1 MKINAQTLLKAIDSP
16 VAIASKKTTLPI
28 LNHLLLSA
36 DNGKLTVTA
45 TNLEVFQQVVV
56 ECSGSLPPL
65 CVSASMFR
73 DILRGFSGDAE
84 IKQVKKKIEV
94 SGSHNIKLV
103 TMDAEEFVAFPSDKA
118 EPIAIDCAEVSES
131 IQKVAWSVSTDNSR
145 ETLQNVCVLGGDCLA
160 TDGRT
165 IALVSMACSSGK
177 SELLVHSLM
186 VPVLCNALNTK
197 GAAVSL
203 SEKYIFVTHDAGKI
217 AVKRSESRYPNV
229 IQYVPKNHKPI
240 GSVSTEA
247 LRDVLKIAT
256 SLYDEKCTFS
266 DFVFSKDGCAV
277 SHKGVLNEFAST
289 VPGKFKELTIRLNG
303 RYVLSAV
310 NMLGGEVEALAADEL
325 APILLRSGKSLAVI
339 MPLRLN

>member
-1 MKINAQTLLKAIDSP
+1 MKINAQTLLKAIDGP

-84 IKQVKKKIEV
+84 IKQIKKQIEV

-103 TMDAEEFVAFPSDKA
+103 TMDSAEFVAFPSDKA
-118 EPIAIDCAEVSES
+118 DPITIDCAGVAEA
-131 IQKVAWSVSTDNSR
+131 IQCVVWCVSTDSSR
-145 ETLQNVCVLGGDCLA
+145 EILQNVAIIGSNCIATNGHALASVEIAGDA
-160 TDGRT
+160 VKT
-165 IALVSMACSSGK
+165 
-177 SELLVHSLM
+177 ELLVHQSFAATA
-186 VPVLCNALNTK
+186 CNALSAP
-197 GAAVSL
+197 GAKVSL

-217 AVKRSESRYPNV
+217 AVKRSESRFPNALSV
-229 IQYVPKNHKPI
+229 IPKNHKVI
-240 GSVSTEA
+240 GNVSAEA
-247 LRDVLKIAT
+247 LCSVLKIAT
-256 SLYDEKCTFS
+256 SLYDEKCAS
-266 DFVFSKDGCAV
+266 SVFVFSKDGCAV
-277 SHKGVLNEFAST
+277 SHEGVLNEFEST
-289 VPGKFKELTIRLNG
+289 VPGKFKELTIKLNG

-310 NMLGGEVEALAADEL
+310 NMLSGDVEVLAADEL
-325 APILLRSGKSLAVI
+325 DPILLRSGKSLAVI